1 MKVALYA
8 RYSSERQRDSSIADQ
23 FRNCERFLE
32 EKGWAIAARYKD
44 EAKSGATADRPGYRK
59 MLEAARSQEF
69 NVLVVDDL
77 SRLSRCF
84 GMRIWRRSIYRMRRH
99 ESNGA

>member
-32 EKGWAIAARYKD
+32 DEDWDVVAHYKD
-44 EAKSGATADRPGYRK
+44 EANSGATADRPGYQE
-59 MLEAARSQEF
+59 MVDAAKDGRFDILADISQMALKF
-69 NVLVVDDL
+69 IA
-77 SRLSRCF
+77 
-84 GMRIWRRSIYRMRRH
+84 MIP
-99 ESNGA
+99 

>member
-32 EKGWAIAARYKD
+32 DEDWDVVAHYKD
-44 EAKSGATADRPGYRK
+44 EAKSGATADRPGYQE
-59 MLEAARSQEF
+59 MVDAAKDGRFDILADISQMALKF
-69 NVLVVDDL
+69 IA
-77 SRLSRCF
+77 
-84 GMRIWRRSIYRMRRH
+84 MIP
-99 ESNGA
+99 